1 MIRWR
6 YLAFI
11 ILKLDLNIISV
22 KHIEV
27 FQKITLKAK
36 KKKNTPVN
44 TDVINQ
50 THGKTC
56 LVLLPS
62 RPDTLHKLPIVL
74 AITAKS
80 IIYYFLV
87 ND

>member
-11 ILKLDLNIISV
+11 IVKLDLNIISV

-27 FQKITLKAK
+27 FLKNHFES
-36 KKKNTPVN
+36 KKNTPVN

-62 RPDTLHKLPIVL
+62 RPDTLHMLPIVL
-74 AITAKS
+74 AITAKP